1 MTEGICS
8 SRMRKLFNSTY
19 GKSIIIP
26 MDHGFYAGN
35 IRGLEDPY
43 SITELLIEEGVDATI
58 MSLGMGKIT
67 NALFTERNVPAKIL
81 SIDYLLFSNIPG
93 EHRGI
98 QDYELFFTIE
108 QALKWGFDAIK
119 VLLAWGLDMDL
130 QMKEI
135 ERIGRIVSE
144 CDRWDM
150 PLMIEPVLWGSHIP
164 PEKRNEPDAIAHTCR
179 IAAEMGADVLKIPYT
194 GSIEHFRGI
203 VEKIRL
209 PIVILGGAD
218 MSSNEQVLR
227 TARDSVI
234 AGGRGIAFGR
244 SVWQSGKI
252 RALIRALKDV
262 VYEETEVSEALQN
275 LEMNEAAG

>member
-1 MTEGICS
+1 MIEGICS

-58 MSLGMGKIT
+58 MSLGMAKIT
-67 NALFTERNVPAKIL
+67 KALFSERNVPAKIL
-81 SIDYLLFSNIPG
+81 AVDYFLFSNIPG

-98 QDYELFFTIE
+98 QEYELFFTIE
-108 QALKWGFDAIK
+108 QALKWGFDAVK
-119 VLLAWGLDMDL
+119 VLLIWGLDMDL

-135 ERIGRIVSE
+135 GRIGRIVSE
-144 CDRWDM
+144 CDKWDM

-164 PEKRNEPDAIAHTCR
+164 PEKRNEPNAIAHACR
-179 IAAEMGADVLKIPYT
+179 IAAEMGADILKIPYT
-194 GSIEHFRGI
+194 GSVDHFRGI
-203 VEKIRL
+203 VEKTRL

-244 SVWQSGKI
+244 SVWQSGNT
-252 RALIRALKDV
+252 RAMIRALKDV
-262 VYEETEVSEALQN
+262 VYDEREVVEVLKD
-275 LEMNEAAG
+275 LEMNTAAG